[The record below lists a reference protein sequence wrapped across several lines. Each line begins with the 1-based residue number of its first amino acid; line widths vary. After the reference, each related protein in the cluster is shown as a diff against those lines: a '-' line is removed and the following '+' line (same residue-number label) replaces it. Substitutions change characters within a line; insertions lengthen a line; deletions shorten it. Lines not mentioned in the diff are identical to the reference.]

1 MTMIKRSSTK
11 QPVLRPLKGP
21 PSRLRGGAYDGPHIN
36 KDRDD
41 ITQVRAYEPGY
52 KGKQQKSRPKWPY

>member
-1 MTMIKRSSTK
+1 MIKRHSTK
-11 QPVLRPLKGP
+11 QPVMRPLKGP

-41 ITQVRAYEPGY
+41 ITQVKAYEPGI
-52 KGKQQKSRPKWPY
+52 KGKQQKAKGPWYQR